1 MAVRR
6 LRIASGGVLLLA
18 ALAVGVLT
26 AVLTAT
32 WLGSQPDDGTAP
44 SDAPALAPTIT
55 VVAIRSDI
63 PAGTALSA
71 PLLRE
76 MEIAPD
82 TALAGVYTN
91 SNRLVSRVTR
101 YPLQASEQVVESK
114 LVPTEGAQGTG
125 LAYSVPE
132 GMRAVS
138 VPFSEVMGAGGL
150 VVPGDHVDILV
161 HTKNERLFGPGD
173 VVPEG
178 EEGRPTV
185 VTVLQDVLVLA
196 VGIRRSRPR
205 HAATRERR
213 GPTRRPLGDARR
225 HPGAGAAH
233 VLREPGGHAGPGH
246 ARVRRRLALRAEPRI
261 QAGDRARERPGPA
274 SHALIARK
282 RQEAAGWP
290 GISAR

>member
-32 WLGSQPDDGTAP
+32 WLGSQPDGDGQATA
-44 SDAPALAPTIT
+44 DAPAPTPTLT

-63 PAGTALSA
+63 PAGTTLSA

-76 MEIAPD
+76 MEIALD

-91 SNRLVSRVTR
+91 SNRLVGRVTR
-101 YPLQASEQVVESK
+101 YPLVAGEQVVEGK
-114 LVPTEGAQGTG
+114 LVGTESALGTG
-125 LAYSVPE
+125 LAFSVPE

-150 VVPGDHVDILV
+150 VVPGDRVDILV

-196 VGIRRSRPR
+196 VGQTFTPPADAGRDPATPRPEN
-205 HAATRERR
+205 AEAQ
-213 GPTRRPLGDARR
+213 
-225 HPGAGAAH
+225 PGARSMTLAVTPAQAQRMFFASQKGTLGLAMRAFGDDSLS
-233 VLREPGGHAGPGH
+233 VLRRRDGPESQ
-246 ARVRRRLALRAEPRI
+246 RAN
-261 QAGDRARERPGPA
+261 
-274 SHALIARK
+274 H
-282 RQEAAGWP
+282 
-290 GISAR
+290 